1 MSWED
6 ILKNPPP
13 LDANDEKEI
22 NELMRFRNMDRQ
34 TAERTIRRKK
44 GKLGQR
50 KQVSYADYMRSRK
63 EEVLKF
69 KRRFKKVVT
78 NKKTGRKKTV
88 KFGQAGKAKDG
99 GDRIRPNTSKGDA
112 YCARSNKI
120 KGDWRK
126 DPNSPNN
133 LSRKKWKC
141 HGNKS
146 SK

>member
-1 MSWED
+1 MSWQE

-13 LDANDEKEI
+13 LDTNDEKEI

-50 KQVSYADYMRSRK
+50 KQATYADYMRSRK

-78 NKKTGRKKTV
+78 NKKTGRKK
-88 KFGQAGKAKDG
+88 
-99 GDRIRPNTSKGDA
+99 N
-112 YCARSNKI
+112 C
-120 KGDWRK
+120 
-126 DPNSPNN
+126 
-133 LSRKKWKC
+133 
-141 HGNKS
+141 
-146 SK
+146 